1 MKTSVEELERLAY
14 TRGCTTLAELLR
26 EIVDATPWA
35 ARRIETA
42 EIEVDVEA
50 LFKEIKS

>member
-26 EIVDATPWA
+26 QIADSGQYVRTKELD
-35 ARRIETA
+35 
-42 EIEVDVEA
+42 VDVEA